1 MRDAADMPKLEE
13 DGAAFRMDRGGH
25 LAPALDLLRGID
37 AGRRGIALPR
47 RHDLRRLGD
56 KETARRRAL
65 GIIFGVEFAWNIV
78 GLTRAHARQRSEE
91 RRVGKEC
98 VSTCRSRGSPDHE
111 KKNTTTKH
119 EAKAKHK

>member
-65 GIIFGVEFAWNIV
+65 GIIFGVEFA
-78 GLTRAHARQRSEE
+78 RSEE

-98 VSTCRSRGSPDHE
+98 VSTCRSRWSPDHS
-111 KKNTTTKH
+111 KKKTTKQH
-119 EAKAKHK
+119 E

>member
-78 GLTRAHARQRSEE
+78 GLTRAHARQRRSEE
-91 RRVGKEC
+91 HTSDLQSLMRTSYA
-98 VSTCRSRGSPDHE
+98 VSCL
-111 KKNTTTKH
+111 KKKTTSTNINNH
-119 EAKAKHK
+119 N

>member
-1 MRDAADMPKLEE
+1 MRISDWSSDVCSSDLE

-78 GLTRAHARQRSEE
+78 GLTRAHARQR
-91 RRVGKEC
+91 RHDDAMLKEIGRAH
-98 VSTCRSRGSPDHE
+98 V
-111 KKNTTTKH
+111 
-119 EAKAKHK
+119 